1 MRRRRQPLGAPGRSG
16 LWTLARF
23 NPAVL
28 VFLGTSLVVFYLLSE
43 AIPAF
48 IFWRYGPTYRQV
60 DFVMEVAH
68 ENDGSPL
75 ARGLLDPGGEEW
87 VIELRKT
94 PSGYVVERDPTVAF
108 APGRRVRVWWSEAA
122 PVVGYGKGRST
133 KMMPVSTF
141 PRLPGVWHFLGWT
154 VAAVAAGF
162 GGLLVGSLP
171 IFRSRSLA
179 TETLLH
185 EAPERKV

>member
-1 MRRRRQPLGAPGRSG
+1 MRRHRQPLGTPGRSG
-16 LWTLARF
+16 LWTLVRF
-23 NPAVL
+23 NPAVF

-43 AIPAF
+43 AVAAF
-48 IFWRYGPTYRQV
+48 IFWRYGSTYRQV

-68 ENDGSPL
+68 ENDGWPL

-87 VIELRKT
+87 VLGLRKT
-94 PSGYVVERDPTVAF
+94 PSGYVVARDPTVAF

-122 PVVGYGKGRST
+122 PGVGYGRGRST
-133 KMMPVSTF
+133 NMMPVSTF
-141 PRLPGVWHFLGWT
+141 PRLPGVWHFLGWM
-154 VAAVAAGF
+154 VAVVAAGF

-179 TETLLH
+179 TETLLD
-185 EAPERKV
+185 EAPERKA

>member
-1 MRRRRQPLGAPGRSG
+1 MRRRDRRLLGTPGRAG
-16 LWTLARF
+16 LWTLARC

-75 ARGLLDPGGEEW
+75 APNPAILFDMAQRERTTIFGTSPRFLSTLAKAGLAS
-87 VIELRKT
+87 LR
-94 PSGYVVERDPTVAF
+94 DAQD
-108 APGRRVRVWWSEAA
+108 AALEAHLT
-122 PVVGYGKGRST
+122 GIDLR
-133 KMMPVSTF
+133 
-141 PRLPGVWHFLGWT
+141 
-154 VAAVAAGF
+154 
-162 GGLLVGSLP
+162 
-171 IFRSRSLA
+171 
-179 TETLLH
+179 
-185 EAPERKV
+185 